1 MPVSSQPHA
10 ELRAIG
16 KRFGGVDALRR
27 ISLKVYRGEIHGLVG
42 ENGAGKSTLG
52 RIVAGVVQ
60 PDEGKLSVAGR
71 EVRYR
76 SPRQALED
84 GVTLIAQARLLVET
98 RSVIENVFLGVE
110 PAWGSIVDRRRLR
123 ARYEALSERTGFDL
137 PPHQGVRS
145 LRAADRQKVEVMRA
159 LARDADFVV
168 MDEPTAGL
176 TRDEAAQLLDIVRL
190 LKTQGATVMY
200 ISHTLEEVLSVAD
213 TVSVLRDGELVR
225 SAPAAGESVGSL
237 VTAMLGRSLELTFP
251 EKTFPAADAPV
262 VLSVRGLVR
271 AGVVD
276 NVSFDVRA
284 GEIVGITG
292 LIGSGRTQVAR
303 LVFGAD
309 RIDEGKVELDGEPL
323 RVRSPREAIRHGIV
337 LLPESREEQGL
348 MMRRSIIENIALP
361 HLNAVSRAGVLR
373 RAYEARQTAELTR
386 RVDVRAQ
393 ALSASLATL
402 SGGNQQKVLFAKW
415 LFRRPRILIADEP
428 TRGVDVGAKPALYE
442 LIHSFT
448 AAGMSVL
455 LVSSE
460 VEEVIGL
467 AHRVLVMRGGRV
479 VAEFDGRMARQDQ
492 VMQAAFGND
501 RDAGRPA

>member
-1 MPVSSQPHA
+1 MSSQPHV
-10 ELRAIG
+10 EFREIG
-16 KRFGGVDALRR
+16 KHFGGVEALRH
-27 ISLKVYRGEIHGLVG
+27 ISLAIHRGEIHGLVG

-52 RIVAGVVQ
+52 KIVAGVVQ
-60 PDEGKLSVAGR
+60 PDEGKLIVVGR
-71 EVRYR
+71 EVWYR
-76 SPRQALED
+76 APRQALED
-84 GVTLIAQARLLVET
+84 GVTLIAQERLLVQT

-123 ARYEALSERTGFDL
+123 ARYAALSERTGFDL
-137 PPHQGVRS
+137 PPHADVHG
-145 LRAADRQKVEVMRA
+145 LRTADQQKVEVMRA

-176 TRDEAAQLLDIVRL
+176 TRDEAAELLDIVRL
-190 LKTQGATVMY
+190 LKTQGATVLY

-213 TVSVLRDGELVR
+213 TVSVLRAGELVR
-225 SAPAAGESVGSL
+225 SAPTTTESVGSL

-251 EKTFPAADAPV
+251 EKAFPAAAAPV

-284 GEIVGITG
+284 GEIVGVTG

-309 RIDEGKVELDGEPL
+309 RMDEGTVALDGEPI

-337 LLPESREEQGL
+337 LLPESREDHGL
-348 MMRRSIIENIALP
+348 MMRRSIIENVALP
-361 HLNAVSRAGVLR
+361 HLKAVSRAGVLR
-373 RAYEARQTAELTR
+373 RAYEARRTAELIR
-386 RVDVRAQ
+386 RLDVRTH
-393 ALSASLATL
+393 ALTASLATL

-415 LFRRPRILIADEP
+415 LFRRPRILIVDEP
-428 TRGVDVGAKPALYE
+428 TRGVDVGAKRALYE
-442 LIHSFT
+442 LIHSFA
-448 AAGMSVL
+448 AAGVSVL

-460 VEEVIGL
+460 AKEVIGL

-479 VAEFDGRMARQDQ
+479 VNEFDGRTVREDE
-492 VMQAAFGND
+492 VMRAAFGND
-501 RDAGRPA
+501 RTAGRPR